1 MNMRPAKLLTG
12 LIVFTGISTGFA
24 EQPVLV
30 DSLNTKNTTIRKDT
44 VNTNQTETQFSDRL
58 NLVKDISQHWL
69 DYVMIKKKNEIA
81 HEIGGLSN
89 IEVLALLTLDPTTF
103 PPEIQKL
110 VWLKV
115 LDLSDGKDPVEWVN
129 TQTLDSK
136 FKEYINKNVCL
147 LAALNNHHL
156 DGLED
161 VITNLTV
168 SNDEH
173 DLLLVIRFFSEYRGS
188 FIDKRK
194 LSDKIKNSMTT
205 TTSKPDLMKEF
216 LYYQITGQPIN
227 TESAEAIEKIKQELC
242 LNPTRLKK
250 DNVIKVVQ
258 IFDHWPSNRENWF
271 HASIKRFE
279 SYLRYGDLSKDLKGK
294 VKITGIQ
301 KTTTRS
307 NNWEMVTLTANV
319 DNLKIV
325 LEFHRP
331 RSGNVKGDL
340 KEYVKKVIRDADLI
354 AYRGDIANQN
364 MYFTPTV
371 LLSAQSGAIMFFG
384 SCYSVSSIPDFKA
397 NAPDIYY
404 IANINVGYGN
414 RNIRIIESL
423 LNTILLNDKLIPFT
437 ETELQGIKDITY
449 PGKDED
455 MLEVYLK
462 YRKGR

>member
-307 NNWEMVTLTANV
+307 NNW
-319 DNLKIV
+319 
-325 LEFHRP
+325 R
-331 RSGNVKGDL
+331 R
-340 KEYVKKVIRDADLI
+340 
-354 AYRGDIANQN
+354 
-364 MYFTPTV
+364 
-371 LLSAQSGAIMFFG
+371 LLLRQM
-384 SCYSVSSIPDFKA
+384 
-397 NAPDIYY
+397 
-404 IANINVGYGN
+404 
-414 RNIRIIESL
+414 
-423 LNTILLNDKLIPFT
+423 
-437 ETELQGIKDITY
+437 
-449 PGKDED
+449 
-455 MLEVYLK
+455 
-462 YRKGR
+462 